1 MSTIEAL
8 TAKAMAE
15 VIAKGMNLCD
25 FRLENMVRD
34 EAACALD
41 EIRLAMY
48 RENFDDEK
56 RVAKIREILEKY
68 LIGKD

>member
-25 FRLENMVRD
+25 FRLENLVKD
-34 EAACALD
+34 EAAHALD

-48 RENFDDEK
+48 RENFDDAE
-56 RVAKIREILEKY
+56 RVAKIREILDRY
-68 LIGKD
+68 LIKKE